1 MTAVLLMLALLS
13 NNPGGACP
21 GWLGLG
27 FRYQPP
33 AHGHADGWIYVQRLA
48 PAGPAERGGLLAGDV
63 IISIDGY
70 PICYVDELSS
80 PAPESYQRRN
90 RRSPEHSPRRSDE
103 IGEYHRVHR
112 FEGAMCRLAQELRD
126 GAWVIALSRRQI
138 AVARKRR

>member
-70 PICYVDELSS
+70 PICYVDELSLL
-80 PAPESYQRRN
+80 QRLSRIN
-90 RRSPEHSPRRSDE
+90 GGTVVHLNIRRGAQTRSVNIIASTASKEQCAAWRRS
-103 IGEYHRVHR
+103 
-112 FEGAMCRLAQELRD
+112 FEMVRG
-126 GAWVIALSRRQI
+126 SSH
-138 AVARKRR
+138 